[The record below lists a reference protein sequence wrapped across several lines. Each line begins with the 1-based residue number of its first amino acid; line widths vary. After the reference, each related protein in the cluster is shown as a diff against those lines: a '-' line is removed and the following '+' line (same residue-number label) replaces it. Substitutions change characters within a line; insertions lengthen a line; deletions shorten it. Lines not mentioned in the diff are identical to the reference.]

1 MHKTVAEAADF
12 VDAFLPRIETA
23 RDVEI
28 VLAVPFTT
36 LDRVGQRLR
45 GSAVE
50 LAAQNVHPEA
60 RGAFTA
66 EIAVGMLADLG
77 CRYAIV
83 GHSERRALFGEADD
97 FIARKAAA
105 LLEGGLL
112 PIVCVGESLGEREA
126 ERTFEVVARQLAG
139 SLATIPSERA
149 AEIVVA
155 YEPVWAIGTGRT
167 ATPEIAQEVH
177 AFVRTELRSRF
188 GDAGER
194 IRIQYGGSVKP
205 ENVYALMKQS
215 EIDGALVGGA
225 SLDPE
230 SFARIVRFEEQER
243 RP

>member
-12 VDAFLPRIETA
+12 VDDFLPRIETT

-36 LDRVGQRLR
+36 LDRVGQQLR

-83 GHSERRALFGEADD
+83 GHSERRALFGESDD

-112 PIVCVGESLGEREA
+112 PIVCVGESLDEREA

-177 AFVRTELRSRF
+177 AFIRKQLVERF
-188 GDAGER
+188 GTDGEQ

>member
-12 VDAFLPRIETA
+12 VDDFLPRIERA

-112 PIVCVGESLGEREA
+112 PIVCVGESLDERDA

-177 AFVRTELRSRF
+177 AFIRKQLVERF
-188 GDAGER
+188 GTDGEQ

-205 ENVYALMKQS
+205 ENVYALMNQS

-230 SFARIVRFEEQER
+230 SFARLVTFEAQGER
-243 RP
+243 Q